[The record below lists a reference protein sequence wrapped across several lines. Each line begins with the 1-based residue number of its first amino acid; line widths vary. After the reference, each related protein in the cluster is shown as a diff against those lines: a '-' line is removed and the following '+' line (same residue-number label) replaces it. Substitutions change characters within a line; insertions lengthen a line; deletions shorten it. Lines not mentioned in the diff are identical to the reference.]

1 MEDIKISVLMPI
13 YNPPI
18 IFLKKAIESVLN
30 QTYQNLE
37 LILILDGASEE
48 IEKTCEKY
56 KGKDSRIRIY
66 KQTNL
71 GEGYSRNRAIKLA
84 KYEYIM
90 FVDSDDY
97 IDTNI
102 LEKLAEK
109 VKREKEKADI
119 IIFDSIIKYE
129 KKKIKNAF
137 YNKEGILNKEDIE
150 EIQLQ
155 NIGKGESNYYPNEC
169 NVSVVWAKLYRK
181 KFILER
187 NLKFIEGI
195 KRMPDTIFNMYAFE
209 EADCISH
216 YNLYGYY
223 YRKNQN
229 SITNK
234 FDRNIE
240 KDINRFLE
248 EINKYI
254 EKYKKNKRFKNI
266 FDITVLEMASRKIE
280 NDLICLDEKEILK
293 WIEVFWQNEK
303 YSRSLNNLKSMK
315 GKLSIY
321 KRMFL
326 YYFKKKNVKALKKI
340 FILKKKMKM
349 LGNKVPQNV
358 EYKIE
363 SLVSIMN
370 LKERKDVEEFISNA
384 NITQN
389 VLVVN
394 QVEKDKH
401 LIRYEAE
408 NKRIYSFKEKGTSKS
423 RNKALQLAN
432 ADICILAD
440 DDVRYV
446 DNYEEIILRA
456 YKKYKKADIIIFSI
470 ESDNKKR
477 EIKKIRKRKNILDRY
492 NESKNR
498 WNYV

>member
-1 MEDIKISVLMPI
+1 MK
-13 YNPPI
+13 
-18 IFLKKAIESVLN
+18 
-30 QTYQNLE
+30 
-37 LILILDGASEE
+37 
-48 IEKTCEKY
+48 KY

-109 VKREKEKADI
+109 IKREKEKADI
-119 IIFDSIIKYE
+119 IIFDSIIEYE

-254 EKYKKNKRFKNI
+254 EKYKKK
-266 FDITVLEMASRKIE
+266 
-280 NDLICLDEKEILK
+280 
-293 WIEVFWQNEK
+293 
-303 YSRSLNNLKSMK
+303 
-315 GKLSIY
+315 
-321 KRMFL
+321 
-326 YYFKKKNVKALKKI
+326 
-340 FILKKKMKM
+340 
-349 LGNKVPQNV
+349 
-358 EYKIE
+358 
-363 SLVSIMN
+363 
-370 LKERKDVEEFISNA
+370 
-384 NITQN
+384 
-389 VLVVN
+389 
-394 QVEKDKH
+394 
-401 LIRYEAE
+401 
-408 NKRIYSFKEKGTSKS
+408 
-423 RNKALQLAN
+423 
-432 ADICILAD
+432 
-440 DDVRYV
+440 
-446 DNYEEIILRA
+446 
-456 YKKYKKADIIIFSI
+456 
-470 ESDNKKR
+470 
-477 EIKKIRKRKNILDRY
+477 
-492 NESKNR
+492 
-498 WNYV
+498 

>member
-1 MEDIKISVLMPI
+1 
-13 YNPPI
+13 
-18 IFLKKAIESVLN
+18 
-30 QTYQNLE
+30 
-37 LILILDGASEE
+37 
-48 IEKTCEKY
+48 
-56 KGKDSRIRIY
+56 
-66 KQTNL
+66 
-71 GEGYSRNRAIKLA
+71 
-84 KYEYIM
+84 
-90 FVDSDDY
+90 
-97 IDTNI
+97 
-102 LEKLAEK
+102 
-109 VKREKEKADI
+109 
-119 IIFDSIIKYE
+119 
-129 KKKIKNAF
+129 
-137 YNKEGILNKEDIE
+137 
-150 EIQLQ
+150 
-155 NIGKGESNYYPNEC
+155 
-169 NVSVVWAKLYRK
+169 
-181 KFILER
+181 
-187 NLKFIEGI
+187 
-195 KRMPDTIFNMYAFE
+195 
-209 EADCISH
+209 
-216 YNLYGYY
+216 
-223 YRKNQN
+223 
-229 SITNK
+229 
-234 FDRNIE
+234 
-240 KDINRFLE
+240 
-248 EINKYI
+248 
-254 EKYKKNKRFKNI
+254 
-266 FDITVLEMASRKIE
+266 MASRKIE